1 MDYRDAVHRAGVL
14 VALAEYDPHVAG
26 TLPLKLDL
34 PTSDIDVLCHA
45 PDPHR
50 FTSSLWQSFGSW
62 SHFRI
67 WQWSNAGRPIV
78 ASFVAH
84 GWTFEIF
91 GQARPVAEQMGWRH
105 FVVEKRLLALGGQ
118 RLAASVMSL
127 RQNGLKTEP
136 AFATVLKLQGDPYQ
150 ALNDLYDFDNK
161 ALLRLIVD

>member
-1 MDYRDAVHRAGVL
+1 
-14 VALAEYDPHVAG
+14 
-26 TLPLKLDL
+26 
-34 PTSDIDVLCHA
+34 
-45 PDPHR
+45 
-50 FTSSLWQSFGSW
+50 
-62 SHFRI
+62 
-67 WQWSNAGRPIV
+67 
-78 ASFVAH
+78 
-84 GWTFEIF
+84 
-91 GQARPVAEQMGWRH
+91 MGWRH